1 MKLRATI
8 KEAPELDDTSVI
20 VQFEGDERKQHF
32 EVRCDFNPYRHGI
45 RKWDSWDFWIKWESE
60 IFTDEKTK
68 VKSYFTHLIC
78 SKAEPFCKVG
88 NGK

>member
-32 EVRCDFNPYRHGI
+32 G
-45 RKWDSWDFWIKWESE
+45 IKWESE